1 VSLLLWIPL
10 IIAVVLLVLTLIAAL
25 LARVKGGKYL
35 RPVVTVL
42 SKIPFMRRFFT
53 RMSLKAYEKSN
64 PELASALTKLQA
76 FGEPTTPEQA
86 QRALKLLTP
95 AERKAYLDAAGDQA
109 AEAMAPTNRSQRRR
123 AERGDT
129 MKPEQ
134 KIVRGKRR

>member
-35 RPVVTVL
+35 RPVVTLL

-53 RMSLKAYEKSN
+53 RMSLKAYEKTN

-95 AERKAYLDAAGDQA
+95 AERKAYLEAAGDQA

-134 KIVRGKRR
+134 RVVRGKRR